1 MKKHF
6 LTIALFFALASTYGQ
21 ERHSE
26 IDTKDLTES
35 QLLHIDQLATQDGWV
50 LISHNGDQYVSNFS
64 NPDYHL
70 RMHLNPS

>member
-1 MKKHF
+1 MRY
-6 LTIALFFALASTYGQ
+6 FFALASTYGQ
-21 ERHSE
+21 ERHSK

-50 LISHNGDQYVSNFS
+50 LISHNGDHYLNNFS

-70 RMHLNPS
+70 RMQLNPS